1 MSKKK
6 KSKISPQ
13 EKTERENKELKKRNA
28 ELEKEIQN
36 LKRLLNIKT
45 NSRNSSMS
53 PSSDLTKPKAKK
65 KNIKNKR
72 KRGGQPGRKGKARE
86 LFPVDEVDNFIP
98 KVPETCSCCSKNL
111 KDKAAVLCSTH
122 QIVEIPEISA
132 FVNQF
137 NVYEKE
143 CSCGAV
149 TKGELP
155 AHVSVSCVGP
165 RLQAVL
171 SAMTGRYR
179 LSRRETLEMSVAI
192 FGPKAKISHGTLCAL
207 EKRTRDAL
215 DACYE
220 ELKSQIKNQDV
231 ANLDET
237 SWKENKTKA
246 WLWVAVFKMFSVFR
260 IDLTRSREAFYSLLG
275 HDFKGVIGTDR
286 FTSYNDYNVFLRQ
299 FCWAHLKRNFQA
311 LVDSGDP
318 EAKRIGKSGLR
329 MCKKIAIEWG
339 RYQDGEIKFTTL
351 KMTLNK
357 PRQKF
362 KRMLE
367 RGQDANFNKA
377 GALCRQLLK
386 YYPALWTFT
395 RKEGVDTTNNIAERN
410 LRKGVLWRKGSF
422 GSDSESG
429 SRFVERMLT
438 VAETLKVQKRN
449 VIDFIHQ
456 SIVTFKTGETQPS
469 LVPI

>member
-1 MSKKK
+1 
-6 KSKISPQ
+6 
-13 EKTERENKELKKRNA
+13 
-28 ELEKEIQN
+28 
-36 LKRLLNIKT
+36 
-45 NSRNSSMS
+45 MS
-53 PSSDLTKPKAKK
+53 PSSDLTKPK
-65 KNIKNKR
+65 IKSKGNKSER

-86 LFPVDEVDNFIP
+86 LFPEDEVDNFIP
-98 KVPETCSCCSKNL
+98 KIPEACLCCFRSL
-111 KDKAAVLCSTH
+111 KGKLAVLSSTH
-122 QIVEIPEISA
+122 QVVEIPEISA
-132 FVNQF
+132 YVNQF
-137 NVYEKE
+137 NIYEKE

-149 TKGELP
+149 TKGALP
-155 AHVSVSCVGP
+155 ADVSVSCVGP

-207 EKRTRDAL
+207 EKRTRTAL
-215 DACYE
+215 DFCYE
-220 ELKSQIKNQDV
+220 ELKSHIKNQDV
-231 ANLDET
+231 SNLDET

-260 IDLTRSREAFYSLLG
+260 IDRTRSRKAFYSLLG
-275 HDFKGVIGTDR
+275 RDFKGVIGTDR

-329 MCKKIAIEWG
+329 MCKKIAVEWG
-339 RYQDGEIKFTTL
+339 RYQDKEIQLITL
-351 KMTLNK
+351 KVTLSK
-357 PRQKF
+357 HRQKF

-367 RGQDANFNKA
+367 RGQYADFDKA

-395 RKEGVDTTNNIAERN
+395 RKKGVDTTNNIAERN

-422 GSDSESG
+422 GSDSEAG

-438 VAETLKVQKRN
+438 VSETLKVQKRN

-456 SIVTFKTGETQPS
+456 SIVTFKTGEQQPS
-469 LVPI
+469 LMPI

>member
-6 KSKISPQ
+6 KTKISLQ
-13 EKTERENKELKKRNA
+13 EKTERENKGLKKRNA
-28 ELEKEIQN
+28 ELEKENQK
-36 LKRLLNIKT
+36 LKRLLNIRT
-45 NSRNSSMS
+45 NSRNSSMP

-65 KNIKNKR
+65 KNDKNKR
-72 KRGGQPGRKGKARE
+72 KRGGQLGRKGKARE
-86 LFPVDEVDNFIP
+86 LFSEDEVDNIIP
-98 KVPETCSCCSKNL
+98 KIPETCLCCSKSL
-111 KDKAAVLCSTH
+111 KDKIAVLRSSH
-122 QIVEIPEISA
+122 QVVEIPEISA

-137 NVYEKE
+137 DIYEKQ
-143 CSCGAV
+143 CSCGVV

-155 AHVSVSCVGP
+155 SDVSVSCVGP

-207 EKRTRDAL
+207 EKRTREAL
-215 DACYE
+215 DSCYE
-220 ELKSQIKNQDV
+220 ELKNHIKTQSV

-237 SWKENKTKA
+237 SWKEDKNKA

-260 IDLTRSREAFYSLLG
+260 IDRTRSREAFYSLLG

-329 MCKKIAIEWG
+329 MCKEIAVEWG
-339 RYQDGEIKFTTL
+339 RYQDGEIKLCTL
-351 KMTLNK
+351 KTIMSK

-367 RGQDANFNKA
+367 RGQNADFDKA
-377 GALCRQLLK
+377 GALCRELLK
-386 YYPALWTFT
+386 YFPALWAFT

-438 VAETLKVQKRN
+438 VAETLKTQKRN

-456 SIVTFKTGETQPS
+456 SIVTFKTGELQPS
-469 LVPI
+469 LIP

>member
-6 KSKISPQ
+6 KSKISSQ
-13 EKTERENKELKKRNA
+13 DKAERENKELKKRI
-28 ELEKEIQN
+28 EDLEKENQK

-53 PSSDLTKPKAKK
+53 PSSDLTKPKNKK
-65 KNIKNKR
+65 ENGKNKR

-86 LFPVDEVDNFIP
+86 LFPKDEVDNFIP
-98 KVPETCSCCSKNL
+98 KIPETCFCCSKSL
-111 KDKAAVLCSTH
+111 KDKVAVLGSSH
-122 QIVEIPEISA
+122 QVVEIPEISA
-132 FVNQF
+132 YVNQF
-137 NVYEKE
+137 DIYEKQ

-155 AHVSVSCVGP
+155 ADVSVSCVGP

-215 DACYE
+215 DSCYE
-220 ELKSQIKNQDV
+220 ELKSHIKNQSV

-237 SWKENKTKA
+237 SWKEDKTKA
-246 WLWVAVFKMFSVFR
+246 WLWVAVFEMFSVFR
-260 IDLTRSREAFYSLLG
+260 IDRTRSREAFYSLLG
-275 HDFKGVIGTDR
+275 RDFKGVIGTDR

-299 FCWAHLKRNFQA
+299 LCWAHLKRNFQA

-339 RYQDGEIKFTTL
+339 RYQNREIKLTTL
-351 KMTLNK
+351 KTMLSK
-357 PRQKF
+357 PIQKF

-367 RGQDANFNKA
+367 RGQRADFDKA
-377 GALCRQLLK
+377 GALCRELLK

-438 VAETLKVQKRN
+438 VAETLKTQKRN

-456 SIVTFKTGETQPS
+456 SIVTFKNRKLQPS
-469 LVPI
+469 LIP